1 MPFPVAAL
9 LLLLQATDPQEQG
22 LKALEARQYPAAIA
36 AFERAVASDPRDYSA
51 HFHLGLARSMAG
63 QNAEAAADYR
73 KTLELKPGLY
83 EAQLNLGV
91 VLISLKQPAEAA
103 AVLNDAVAQK
113 PKEFRPNYYYAE
125 AQLAAD
131 QAAGAEASF
140 RAALA
145 ADPKSAAA
153 NAGLG
158 RALIRQN
165 KRTDAA
171 AQLRASGDTEGL
183 LELAAQYEKAGE
195 TAEAIAIYEPFAV
208 RQPPDPAVLE
218 RLGVLMMNSG
228 RAGEAIP
235 HLEKSVKLSPT
246 AANQFALATAYLRDK
261 QPQKANETLSSAIA
275 ADPKN
280 AELYLASAGLH
291 RDQKNFKAAAEQFWR
306 VTQLQP
312 ESKEAWSGMAT
323 MLLSLENYPQA
334 IAAFDKLE
342 SLGDASPGV
351 YFLRALAF
359 DKMQNYK
366 AALPNYQ
373 KFLAASG
380 NKFPDEEFKARQR
393 LKVIEKE
400 LARR

>member
-1 MPFPVAAL
+1 
-9 LLLLQATDPQEQG
+9 
-22 LKALEARQYPAAIA
+22 
-36 AFERAVASDPRDYSA
+36 
-51 HFHLGLARSMAG
+51 MAG

-91 VLISLKQPAEAA
+91 VLISLKQPAQAA
-103 AVLNDAVAQK
+103 AVLKTPSRRNPRSSGQLLLRRSPVGRRSSRGRRSVV
-113 PKEFRPNYYYAE
+113 PRGPGGRPEIRRGKCRARP
-125 AQLAAD
+125 
-131 QAAGAEASF
+131 GAHPPEQTHRRCRSTA
-140 RAALA
+140 RV
-145 ADPKSAAA
+145 
-153 NAGLG
+153 G
-158 RALIRQN
+158 RHR
-165 KRTDAA
+165 
-171 AQLRASGDTEGL
+171 GL

-195 TAEAIAIYEPFAV
+195 TAEAIAIYEPFAA

-366 AALPNYQ
+366 APCLTTRSSSPP
-373 KFLAASG
+373 AATNSPT
-380 NKFPDEEFKARQR
+380 KSSRHAS
-393 LKVIEKE
+393 
-400 LARR
+400 A